1 MTPKYNKV
9 HNRFK
14 LNGLHYNHEELK
26 EVAYSLIKEGEAYEK
41 VTGNFLID
49 WLNDNDYLHVNTS
62 GSTGKPKLIK
72 LKKQAISQLL
82 IIL

>member
-1 MTPKYNKV
+1 MIPKYNKI

-14 LNGLHYNHEELK
+14 FNGLHFNHEDLK

-49 WLNDNDYLHVNTS
+49 WLNNNDYLNVNTS
-62 GSTGKPKLIK
+62 GSTGQPKR
-72 LKKQAISQLL
+72 
-82 IIL
+82 